1 MLVAVW
7 TPSPASRS
15 YRTKTEGQNRL
26 RSIELKILDPRVGD
40 SIPLPHYATDG
51 SAGLDMRAC
60 IDEPITVAPGETV
73 LVPTGIAIHVAD
85 PSLAAVLLPRSGLG
99 HKHGI
104 VLGNLT
110 GLIDS
115 DYQGQVFISCWNR
128 GSGSYDVQPGE
139 RIAQMVFVPVEQ
151 VEFRVVKEFD
161 ESDRGSGG
169 FGHSG
174 TA

>member
-1 MLVAVW
+1 M
-7 TPSPASRS
+7 
-15 YRTKTEGQNRL
+15 RL
-26 RSIELKILDPRVGD
+26 IELKILDPRLGG

-60 IDEPITVAPGETV
+60 IDEPVTVEPGETE
-73 LVPTGIAIHVAD
+73 LIPTGLAIHIGD
-85 PSLAAVLLPRSGLG
+85 PGLAAVLLPRSGLG
-99 HKHGI
+99 HKHGL

-128 GSGSYDVQPGE
+128 GSKAYEVSPGE

-151 VEFRVVKEFD
+151 VRFQVVEEFAD
-161 ESDRGSGG
+161 SDRGDGG

>member
-1 MLVAVW
+1 L
-7 TPSPASRS
+7 
-15 YRTKTEGQNRL
+15 KL
-26 RSIELKILDPRVGD
+26 IELKILDERLGD
-40 SIPLPHYATDG
+40 SIPVPHYATEG

-60 IDEPITVAPGETV
+60 IDEPLTVKAGETE
-73 LVPTGIAIHVAD
+73 LVPTGLAIHIGD

-99 HKHGI
+99 HKHGL

-128 GSGSYDVQPGE
+128 SSNSYEVQPGE

-151 VEFRVVKEFD
+151 VRFEVVEEFD
-161 ESDRGSGG
+161 DSARGDGG

>member
-1 MLVAVW
+1 M
-7 TPSPASRS
+7 
-15 YRTKTEGQNRL
+15 
-26 RSIELKILDPRVGD
+26 RSIDLKVLDSRLGD

-51 SAGLDMRAC
+51 SAGLDMRAV
-60 IDEPITVAPGETV
+60 IDDPLTVEPGDTV
-73 LVPTGIAIHVAD
+73 LVPTGLAIHIGD
-85 PSLAAVLLPRSGLG
+85 PGLAAVLLPRSGLG
-99 HKHGI
+99 HKHGL

-128 GSGSYDVQPGE
+128 GSKTYEVQPGE

-151 VEFRVVKEFD
+151 VRFNVVEDFD
-161 ESDRGSGG
+161 DSARGDGG

-174 TA
+174 TG

>member
-1 MLVAVW
+1 M
-7 TPSPASRS
+7 
-15 YRTKTEGQNRL
+15 

-40 SIPLPHYATDG
+40 TIPLPHYATAG

-60 IDEPITVAPGETV
+60 IDAPISMAPGETV
-73 LVPTGIAIHVAD
+73 LIPTGIAIHVSD
-85 PSLAAVLLPRSGLG
+85 PTLAAVLLPRSGLG
-99 HKHGI
+99 HKHGL

-128 GSGSYDVQPGE
+128 GSKHYEVQPAE

-151 VEFRVVKEFD
+151 VEFDIVEEFD
-161 ESDRGSGG
+161 TSDRGAGG

-174 TA
+174 TG

>member
-1 MLVAVW
+1 
-7 TPSPASRS
+7 
-15 YRTKTEGQNRL
+15 
-26 RSIELKILDPRVGD
+26 
-40 SIPLPHYATDG
+40 
-51 SAGLDMRAC
+51 MRAV
-60 IDEPITVAPGETV
+60 IDEALTVAPGETH

-99 HKHGI
+99 HKHGL

-128 GSGSYDVQPGE
+128 SARPYVIQPGE
-139 RIAQMVFVPVEQ
+139 RIAQMVFVPIEQ
-151 VEFRVVKEFD
+151 VQFNVVADFPDSE
-161 ESDRGSGG
+161 RGAGG

-174 TA
+174 TG